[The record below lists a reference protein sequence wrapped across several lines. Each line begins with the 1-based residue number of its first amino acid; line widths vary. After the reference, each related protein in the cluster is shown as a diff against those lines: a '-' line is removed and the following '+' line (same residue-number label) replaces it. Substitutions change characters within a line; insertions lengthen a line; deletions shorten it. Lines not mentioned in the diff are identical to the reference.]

1 MDTVLEEVSVE
12 GLMDPLPQSPSVSF
26 EFPIMQDADGQGLL
40 SSDDMVLS
48 YAARML
54 MEDTDSK
61 LLCQYYDNPAL
72 LQVQQPFAEILA
84 SPSFSGNN
92 TITMG
97 TTMGTMDLLQGGSD
111 DQSTLSPAFSKGT
124 NAAGA
129 FLKGMEEASRFLPTG
144 NAYKTDMKANQIFR
158 ESSTPKEI
166 KKRYN
171 KDEHLEEKAGRA
183 RKAIMVMDELEEML
197 DEMMVRGYEVCIKDM
212 EDLHIA
218 KTNEVEKNNRVGGS
232 KVKKDVVDLCTLL
245 IHCAQAVAVN
255 NHKGAHELLKQ
266 IRQHA
271 SKTGDAAQRLAHCFT
286 KGLEVRLA
294 GTRSLLCQSL
304 MVEGPSAM
312 ELLKVYNLYMASCCF
327 IRAAFIF
334 NIMAIEHS
342 MAGKNRLHI
351 VDYGLQHGLNWAGLL
366 HQMANR
372 EGTLP
377 MVKITAISHLQ
388 PRPCPSERLE
398 EIGRQLSKCASK
410 FGIPFKFHAITA
422 KWEEVC
428 IENLNTDA
436 DEVLVVSDLFSL
448 GVLMDEGIY
457 FDDPSPRDTVLNNIR
472 RMRPDVFIQSIVNY
486 SYGTSFLTRFREAL
500 FYYRALFDMLDAT
513 ILRESKLRTVL
524 EQGMLG
530 HSVFNVIACEGV
542 DLLNHPER
550 YKQWQARN
558 KRAGL
563 RQLPLKSNIVNLLK
577 DKVKK
582 DYHKDFLLS
591 EDGQWL
597 LQGWMGRILY
607 AHSTWVA
614 DDSISG

>member
-1 MDTVLEEVSVE
+1 MDATLEEAFVE
-12 GLMDPLPQSPSVSF
+12 GLMDPLPQSPSVSL
-26 EFPIMQDADGQGLL
+26 ELPMMQDADSQGLL

-54 MEDTDSK
+54 MEDTDNK

-72 LQVQQPFAEILA
+72 LQVQRPFAEIL
-84 SPSFSGNN
+84 SSSFSGNN
-92 TITMG
+92 INTITKG
-97 TTMGTMDLLQGGSD
+97 AMDLLQGGSG
-111 DQSTLSPAFSKGT
+111 DQNTLSPALSKGT
-124 NAAGA
+124 NAVGA
-129 FLKGMEEASRFLPTG
+129 FLKGMEEASRFLPTD
-144 NAYKTDMKANQIFR
+144 NAYKMDLKASQIFR
-158 ESSTPKEI
+158 ESSTPREI

-171 KDEHLEEKAGRA
+171 RGEHLEEKSGRA
-183 RKAIMVMDELEEML
+183 SKAIMVMHELEEML
-197 DEMMVRGYEVCIKDM
+197 DEMMVRGYEVCIEDM
-212 EDLHIA
+212 ENLHVA

-255 NHKGAHELLKQ
+255 NHKVAHELLKQ
-266 IRQHA
+266 ITRHA
-271 SKTGDAAQRLAHCFT
+271 SKTGDAAQRLAHCFA

-294 GTRSLLCQSL
+294 GTRSQLCQSL

-312 ELLKVYNLYMASCCF
+312 EFLKVYNLYMAACCF
-327 IRAAFIF
+327 VRVAFIF
-334 NIMAIEHS
+334 NVMAIEYS
-342 MAGKNRLHI
+342 MTGKNKLHI
-351 VDYGLQHGLNWAGLL
+351 VDYGLQHGLQWAGLF
-366 HQMANR
+366 HRMANR
-372 EGTLP
+372 EGILP
-377 MVKITAISHLQ
+377 KVKITAISHLQ
-388 PRPCPSERLE
+388 PRPCPAEQLE
-398 EIGRQLSKCASK
+398 EIGNQLSKCASK
-410 FGIPFKFHAITA
+410 FGIPFKFHAIKA

-457 FDDPSPRDTVLNNIR
+457 FDDPSPRDTVLSNIR

-513 ILRESKLRTVL
+513 ILRESKVRTVL

-542 DLLNHPER
+542 DLLYRPER
-550 YKQWQARN
+550 YKQWQVRN
-558 KRAGL
+558 QRAGL
-563 RQLPLKSNIVNLLK
+563 KQLPLKPNIVNLLK

-582 DYHKDFLLS
+582 DYHKDFFLS

-614 DDSISG
+614 DDNISG